1 MNLLNYL
8 SSLRTD
14 MRKPEVLSILS
25 TGEVEVEKALVRGQS
40 VTLKKKTRT
49 KTPKLGI
56 YLSHGALASVDKS
69 LDLTFSTTKEKKREK
84 LQLFDV

>member
-40 VTLKKKTRT
+40 VTLKKKQEQ
-49 KTPKLGI
+49 KHQ
-56 YLSHGALASVDKS
+56 S
-69 LDLTFSTTKEKKREK
+69 
-84 LQLFDV
+84 